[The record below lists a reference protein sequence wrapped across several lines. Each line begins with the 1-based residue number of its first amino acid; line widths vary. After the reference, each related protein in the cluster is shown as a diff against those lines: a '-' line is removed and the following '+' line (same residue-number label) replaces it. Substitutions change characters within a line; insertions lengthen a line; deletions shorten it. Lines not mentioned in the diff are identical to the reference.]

1 MLDISMFTLITVG
14 LTGLLVVVLLLRK
27 PSANNTELKSEIS
40 ELKELRDRKDV
51 DLREAW
57 KNADKFEA
65 LAGER
70 KEEIDRLN
78 GDLSKLRQKLEDE
91 AEEQQ
96 RLSNTISRMQ
106 AEMKSERESSIE
118 KIDLLTKLREEME
131 ARFKELAS
139 EALKLQGDQFSKA
152 NIEKLQATLTPLK

>member
-1 MLDISMFTLITVG
+1 MYMLDISMFTLITVG

-91 AEEQQ
+91 AEED
-96 RLSNTISRMQ
+96 R
-106 AEMKSERESSIE
+106 KSVV
-118 KIDLLTKLREEME
+118 
-131 ARFKELAS
+131 
-139 EALKLQGDQFSKA
+139 
-152 NIEKLQATLTPLK
+152 